1 MLTTAFRTARMIR
14 KRNSIHS
21 LLALQQKDN
30 SDESAQTLFYR
41 LLLKLYRLLNRGVCI
56 VVEAN
61 AYKGTNKLIAGIVF
75 GVLTFWLFAQAMVNV
90 VPAVR
95 DDLGVSPATVN
106 IAISITALFSG
117 IFIVAAGGIAD
128 KIGRKKV
135 TNFGLL
141 LSIIGSLLLVL
152 SNGAMLLIIG
162 RVLQGLSAAC
172 IMPSTIALM
181 KAYFDGAERQRALS
195 YWSIGSWGGSGV
207 CSLFGGAIATYL
219 GWKWIFIFSIIFA
232 VLALWLIKDT
242 PESKVE
248 NTGEA
253 KFDVSGLMVFIVT
266 MVALNVFITQG
277 AKIGWTSWITMLL
290 VAVTIIGILVFIKVE
305 KGKENALI
313 DFGLF
318 KNAPYSGA
326 TVSNFLLN
334 AVAGTLIV
342 ANTYVQ
348 EGRGFTSF
356 QSGMLSIGYLIAV
369 LAMIRVGEKILQ
381 KVGAK
386 KPMVWG
392 TILTLFG
399 VGIMSFTFLPNFA
412 YTVVVIIGYAVF
424 GLGLGIYATPSTDT
438 AVSNAPDDKI
448 GAASGIYKMAS
459 SLGGAFG
466 VAISA
471 TIYAMISSTRGV
483 DAAATGGI
491 IANVVF
497 AVIALLSIIFMI
509 PNNTGKKEVK

>member
-1 MLTTAFRTARMIR
+1 
-14 KRNSIHS
+14 
-21 LLALQQKDN
+21 
-30 SDESAQTLFYR
+30 
-41 LLLKLYRLLNRGVCI
+41 
-56 VVEAN
+56 VEKS
-61 AYKGTNKLIAGIVF
+61 YKGTNKLITGIVF
-75 GVLTFWLFAQAMVNV
+75 GVLTFWLFAQSMVNI

-95 DDLGVSPATVN
+95 EDLGVTATTLN

-128 KIGRKKV
+128 KLGRKKI
-135 TNFGLL
+135 TNLGLI

-152 SNGAMLLIIG
+152 ANGAIFLIIG
-162 RVLQGLSAAC
+162 RILQGLSGAC
-172 IMPSTIALM
+172 IMPATIALM
-181 KAYFDGAERQRALS
+181 KAYFEGAERQRALS
-195 YWSIGSWGGSGV
+195 YWSIGSWGGSGL
-207 CSLFGGAIATYL
+207 CSLFGGAIATYM
-219 GWKWIFIFSIIFA
+219 GWKWIFIFSIIIA
-232 VLALWLIKDT
+232 LLALWLIKDT

-248 NTGEA
+248 NTKSS
-253 KFDVSGLMVFIVT
+253 KFDVSGLFVFIIT
-266 MVALNVFITQG
+266 MVALNIFITQG
-277 AKIGWTSWITMLL
+277 AEIGWTSWVTILL
-290 VAVTIIGILVFIKVE
+290 AAVTIIGALIFIKVE
-305 KGKENALI
+305 NGKSNALI
-313 DFGLF
+313 DFKLF

-369 LAMIRVGEKILQ
+369 LSMIRVGEKILQ

-386 KPMVWG
+386 KPMIWG
-392 TILTLFG
+392 TLLTIIG
-399 VGIMSFTFLPNFA
+399 VGVMGLTFLPDLI
-412 YTVVVIIGYAVF
+412 YTVVVFIGYALF

-471 TIYAMISSTRGV
+471 TIYATIANNSGV
-483 DAAATGGI
+483 NAAATGGI
-491 IANVVF
+491 IANVAF
-497 AVIALLSIIFMI
+497 AALALLSIIFMI
-509 PNNTGKKEVK
+509 PNNTGKKELK

>member
-1 MLTTAFRTARMIR
+1 
-14 KRNSIHS
+14 
-21 LLALQQKDN
+21 
-30 SDESAQTLFYR
+30 
-41 LLLKLYRLLNRGVCI
+41 VCF
-56 VVEAN
+56 VEKS
-61 AYKGTNKLIAGIVF
+61 YKGTNKLITGIVF
-75 GVLTFWLFAQAMVNV
+75 GVLTFWLFAQSMVNI

-95 DDLGVSPATVN
+95 EDLGVTATTLN

-128 KIGRKKV
+128 KLGRKKI
-135 TNFGLL
+135 TNLGLI

-152 SNGAMLLIIG
+152 ANGAIFLIIG
-162 RVLQGLSAAC
+162 RILQGLSGAC
-172 IMPSTIALM
+172 IMPATIALM
-181 KAYFDGAERQRALS
+181 KAYFEGAERQRALS
-195 YWSIGSWGGSGV
+195 YWSIGSWGGSGL
-207 CSLFGGAIATYL
+207 CSLFGGAIATYM
-219 GWKWIFIFSIIFA
+219 GWKWIFIFSIIIA
-232 VLALWLIKDT
+232 LLALWLIKDT

-248 NTGEA
+248 NTKSS
-253 KFDVSGLMVFIVT
+253 KFDVSGLFVFIIT
-266 MVALNVFITQG
+266 MVALNIFITQG
-277 AKIGWTSWITMLL
+277 AEIGWTSWVTILL
-290 VAVTIIGILVFIKVE
+290 AAVTIIGALIFIKVE
-305 KGKENALI
+305 NGKSNALI
-313 DFGLF
+313 DFKLF

-369 LAMIRVGEKILQ
+369 LSMIRVGEKILQ

-386 KPMVWG
+386 KPMIWG
-392 TILTLFG
+392 TLLTIIG
-399 VGIMSFTFLPNFA
+399 VGVMGLTFLPDLI
-412 YTVVVIIGYAVF
+412 YTVVVFIGYALF

-471 TIYAMISSTRGV
+471 TIYATIANNSGV
-483 DAAATGGI
+483 NAAATGGI
-491 IANVVF
+491 IANVAF
-497 AVIALLSIIFMI
+497 AALALLSIIFMI
-509 PNNTGKKEVK
+509 PNNTGKKELK